1 MSPAVALIASVSVL
15 AVMEAVWLSTA
26 KSFYAAMLSEVSSDG
41 ALRLRSMPAS
51 VLVYA
56 LLLAGAWVLVLRPLT
71 AVHKPRM
78 ASAACHGA
86 VFGATVYGVYN
97 LTNMATLPGYRWQM
111 VLIDTLWGAIL
122 FAVFATV
129 FSVVVVK

>member
-1 MSPAVALIASVSVL
+1 MRPAVALIASVSVL
-15 AVMEAVWLSTA
+15 AVMEAIWLSTA
-26 KSFYAAMLSEVSSDG
+26 KTFYAAMLSGVSSDG
-41 ALRLRSMPAS
+41 ALRIRSMPAT

-71 AVHKPRM
+71 THKPRL

-97 LTNMATLPGYRWQM
+97 LTNMATLAGYRWQM
-111 VLIDTLWGAIL
+111 VVIDTLWGAIL
-122 FAVFATV
+122 FAVFAAV
-129 FSVVVVK
+129 FSVVVE